1 MGPTTPTLFYFQL
14 IKERW
19 MRGGNQERGVIMCGA
34 HSSYIIL
41 TMVFF
46 FAKVAFKYFFNLP
59 YDEGLRLYHLG
70 ASVDA
75 I

>member
-1 MGPTTPTLFYFQL
+1 
-14 IKERW
+14 
-19 MRGGNQERGVIMCGA
+19 MCGA
-34 HSSYIIL
+34 HSSYISL
-41 TMVFF
+41 TMVF